1 MSPPQL
7 LNLVIDPLNIMLR
20 LLNGSHPVALASP
33 TSNVFGHLAYSSVL
47 LGDLLANLARRR
59 NANGFVDELEPARL
73 ACAVLLV
80 ALLAEVS
87 PLPVAAGPE
96 GLLEVA
102 HFFCFGWW

>member
-1 MSPPQL
+1 MPPPQV
-7 LNLVIDPLNIMLR
+7 LNLASHPRNILLR
-20 LLNGSHPVALASP
+20 LFYGGHAIPLASP
-33 TSNVFGHLAYSSVL
+33 TGNILCHLAYSSIL

-59 NANGFVDELEPARL
+59 NEVGLVDELEPARL

-102 HFFCFGWW
+102 HFGW